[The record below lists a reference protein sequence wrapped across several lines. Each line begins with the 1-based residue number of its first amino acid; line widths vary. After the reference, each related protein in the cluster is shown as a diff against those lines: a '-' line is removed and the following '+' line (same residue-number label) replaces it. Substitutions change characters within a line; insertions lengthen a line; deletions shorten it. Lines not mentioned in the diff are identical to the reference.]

1 MRFVSPLLLAAL
13 LAAAPE
19 AAAQDASRVAVQAET
34 AALTSADAAQ
44 GDILGYDVALSGD
57 RALLGATAA
66 DPAGESSGAAYV
78 FHRTEAGWAEEAKLV
93 PDDAAAGDYF
103 GVAVALDADR
113 ALVGGTHHDG
123 QRGAAYVFQRTA
135 SGWAQEAKL
144 PVPGAAGDHA
154 GVSVALRGDRAVVG
168 ADKAGGTGAA
178 YVFQRTASGWAL
190 DATLAA
196 PGAEAGDGFGWSVD
210 LSDTHVAVGAY
221 GRDGGR
227 GAAYVFDA
235 ATGALA
241 RTFTAPDADAGD
253 NLGIGV
259 ALDGD
264 RLVAGAPFDDQA
276 GDDAGAA
283 YVFPLDGGAPTKLT
297 SPEGAAGDYFGWS
310 VATRGGRALVG
321 ARLDDS
327 GVRNGGAAVLF
338 THAASGWTPEA
349 KLVGE
354 TTASAS
360 AGVSVALGDA
370 EALVGAPYHNVSRG
384 IAHVFTLA
392 RSTNAEAVPEAAL
405 TLGVAPNPLADR
417 ARVTFALPEAGHVRA
432 AVYDLLGRE
441 VAVLADAP
449 FGPGAQSLDLDGA
462 RLGAGVYVLRL
473 VAGGRAEAVRFTVAR

>member
-135 SGWAQEAKL
+135 SGWA
-144 PVPGAAGDHA
+144 
-154 GVSVALRGDRAVVG
+154 
-168 ADKAGGTGAA
+168 
-178 YVFQRTASGWAL
+178 L

-221 GRDGGR
+221 GRDSGR

-321 ARLDDS
+321 
-327 GVRNGGAAVLF
+327 
-338 THAASGWTPEA
+338 
-349 KLVGE
+349 
-354 TTASAS
+354 
-360 AGVSVALGDA
+360 
-370 EALVGAPYHNVSRG
+370 
-384 IAHVFTLA
+384 
-392 RSTNAEAVPEAAL
+392 
-405 TLGVAPNPLADR
+405 
-417 ARVTFALPEAGHVRA
+417 
-432 AVYDLLGRE
+432 
-441 VAVLADAP
+441 
-449 FGPGAQSLDLDGA
+449 
-462 RLGAGVYVLRL
+462 
-473 VAGGRAEAVRFTVAR
+473 